1 MEELYNIIGKLYVD
15 IYNSQKYIDS
25 LQNLLKE
32 KDKTIADLRIDRK
45 NNVEPQW

>member
-15 IYNSQKYIDS
+15 IYNAQKYIES
-25 LQNLLKE
+25 LQNILKE

-45 NNVEPQW
+45 NNVEPQ